1 MGRIGFFQ
9 AFEGDVTMAEATE
22 IRESEEGAGPRT
34 VTEIAP
40 GATGMWAF
48 GDVSGCIHTLDL
60 DEEVYVLWMPS
71 GWGIADGEENPDDP
85 EGGELV
91 WDIDEVLQWPRVN
104 GVVQIEGGLVEDDE
118 ASDLP
123 SWVTSDYI
131 TWIFKVPPE
140 GELNVPDMTEL
151 EEVSQVPPTSAWLL
165 IGDEASHPTPEDAA
179 SEDTDEPNLWTAP
192 QMAQRGDLVFLYFV
206 SPIKEIRYAARVLD
220 SPFFDPNME
229 VNSIGDVSSKQW
241 WVELSEFVEVP
252 PVPFSELSA
261 LYGDG
266 LILRG
271 KPSHYVPPRVF
282 DGLVARFGDLDG
294 NQRLVLQRPVGS
306 ADLPDDAAT
315 IDLHALRD
323 LTSAT
328 LHREAMVEQYVVE
341 PLLRLALVTPHDL
354 EIRPQVRLTSGIVDY
369 AIYAQGRM
377 IGVVEV
383 KFRIRVSDGGSV
395 SESPDMDQLLR
406 YMNATG
412 VPGMLIDAH
421 DLVLVP
427 SGVGDDTSAEAVRLT
442 RTGLATEHLTRIADH
457 FLDTADG

>member
-1 MGRIGFFQ
+1 MRRIGFFQ
-9 AFEGDVTMAEATE
+9 TFEGDVKMAEATAV
-22 IRESEEGAGPRT
+22 REPDEDAGPET
-34 VTEIAP
+34 VTEIEP
-40 GATGMWAF
+40 GATGVWAF

-60 DEEVYVLWMPS
+60 DENFYILWMP
-71 GWGIADGEENPDDP
+71 DEEDDPDFDP
-85 EGGELV
+85 EGGELRFV
-91 WDIDEVLQWPRVN
+91 VDEILDWPRVN
-104 GVVQIEGGLVEDDE
+104 GIFQFEGFVVGDDDHYVEE
-118 ASDLP
+118 PLQVRSDH
-123 SWVTSDYI
+123 V
-131 TWIFKVPPE
+131 TWIAEVPAE
-140 GELNVPDMTEL
+140 GELEPIDLTEL
-151 EEVSQVPPTSAWLL
+151 EEVSQVPPPSAWIL
-165 IGDEASHPTPEDAA
+165 IGDEASHPTPGDAE
-179 SEDTDEPNLWTAP
+179 SEDIDEPNLWTAP

-229 VNSIGDVSSKQW
+229 VNSIGNVSSKQW

-252 PVPFSELSA
+252 PVPFAELSA

-282 DGLVARFGDLDG
+282 DGLVARFGDLND
-294 NQRLVLQRPVGS
+294 NQRLVLQRPIGS

-315 IDLHALRD
+315 IDLDALRE

-341 PLLRLALVTPHDL
+341 PLLRLALATPHDL
-354 EIRPQVRLTSGIVDY
+354 EIRPQVRLDSGIVDY
-369 AIYAQGRM
+369 AIYAHGRI

-383 KFRIRVSDGGSV
+383 KFRIRVSDGGTV
-395 SESPDMDQLLR
+395 DESPDMDQLLR
-406 YMNATG
+406 YMDATG

-427 SGVGDDTSAEAVRLT
+427 SGGADDTSAQAVRLT
-442 RTGLATEHLTRIADH
+442 RTGLAPEHLTRIADH